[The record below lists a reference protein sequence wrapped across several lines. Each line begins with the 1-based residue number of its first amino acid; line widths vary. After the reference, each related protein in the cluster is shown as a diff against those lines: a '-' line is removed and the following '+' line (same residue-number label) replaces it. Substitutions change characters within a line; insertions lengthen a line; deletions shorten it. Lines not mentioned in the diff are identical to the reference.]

1 MDGIPLLF
9 KYTVPD
15 KLYDVFWEGLKK
27 GEIYGTKC
35 EKCGT
40 LYFPPRKDCE
50 KCLTSD
56 MEWVKLKDEGI
67 IMTYTIVKQ
76 KPQGFDSYPDYT
88 IGIVRNSDGV
98 DLMCWIKGEPKV
110 GKKVKLTTD
119 TQRVICEVIE

>member
-27 GEIYGTKC
+27 GEIYGTRCK
-35 EKCGT
+35 KCGT
-40 LYFPPRKDCE
+40 LYFPPQKDCQ

-56 MEWVKLKDEGI
+56 MEWVKLNDEGT

-98 DLMCWIKGEPKV
+98 DLMCWVKGEPKV

-119 TQRVICEVIE
+119 TQRIICEVVG